1 MKKKFKNP
9 SLVNDFKS
17 TLLLANSSKFSGRVI
32 ITVADNKIWNLYFQ
46 SGLFVW
52 ANEVSEPNRHSYRL
66 LAPYRNLVHQ
76 ENLKSPFTNPSLCP
90 DYGFLVFLAK
100 EQKINLEQITA
111 LIKTN
116 LVDILFDIFQ
126 TLEQASGNKINHG
139 AEAKANFQL
148 QWQLRVRP
156 SKVGLLPSWCVL
168 PVESI
173 LQETLQ
179 NWENWLNAGLTYYSP
194 NLVPILK
201 EPFLLQQH
209 TSRPVYRNLV
219 KMINGRRTLKDI
231 AMLLQWDTLKVA
243 QLLFPYICQNLIVLS
258 SKPQPSLAGVEDS
271 PYQQHFKISPLKSR
285 TYSRK
290 KDPLVICIDDSIE
303 TCRAMEKIVE
313 SNSYH
318 CITIQD
324 SVQVL
329 PTLLKHRPDAIFL
342 DLIMPIV
349 NGYEICRQIRR
360 ITLFQETP
368 IIILSGSDG
377 IVDRVRAKKVGATD
391 FLTKPIDPSRV
402 KSKLKKY
409 IPRKFG
415 STSLTA

>member
-1 MKKKFKNP
+1 MKKTFKNT

-17 TLLLANSSKFSGRVI
+17 TLLLANNSRFSGRLI
-32 ITVADNKIWNLYFQ
+32 ITVANNKIWNLYFQ
-46 SGLFVW
+46 SGLFAW
-52 ANEVSEPNRHSYRL
+52 ASEVGEPNRHSYRL

-76 ENLKSPFTNPSLCP
+76 ESFKSTLTGLSLCP
-90 DYGFLVFLAK
+90 DYGFLVLLAK

-126 TLEQASGNKINHG
+126 ALEQASGNKIKNG
-139 AEAKANFQL
+139 VEAKANFQL

-156 SKVGLLPSWCVL
+156 SKAGLLPSWCVL

-179 NWENWLNAGLTYYSP
+179 NWENWVNAGLTYYSP
-194 NLVPILK
+194 NLIPILK
-201 EPFLLQQH
+201 EPFLLQQQ

-219 KMINGRRTLKDI
+219 KMINAKRSLKDI

-243 QLLFPYICQNLIVLS
+243 QLLLPYVCQNLIVLS
-258 SKPQPSLAGVEDS
+258 HKNNSSLADVLDSPLPQPL
-271 PYQQHFKISPLKSR
+271 KISPLKSR
-285 TYSRK
+285 TYSGK
-290 KDPLVICIDDSIE
+290 KEHLVICIDDSIE
-303 TCRAMEKIVE
+303 TCRAMEKIIE

-318 CITIQD
+318 CITIRD

-391 FLTKPIDPSRV
+391 FLTKPIDPNKV
-402 KSKLKKY
+402 KSKLRKY
-409 IPRKFG
+409 LPRKFG
-415 STSLTA
+415 KATLTA